1 MCADSVKPE
10 VPELDGFGFME
21 DVTGSLSKLF
31 SSPSKDIKCVESII
45 FSSFNPPPS
54 HRR

>member
-1 MCADSVKPE
+1 MSADSVKAE

-21 DVTGSLSKLF
+21 DVTGSLNKLF
-31 SSPSKDIKCVESII
+31 SSSSKEVKCVENIV

-54 HRR
+54 YRR